1 MAPKSKP
8 KKKTKSAKST
18 ARAKTAAR
26 SAKRSQPAKGTG
38 GADETSEVL
47 RASAKSF
54 AARLLR

>member
-8 KKKTKSAKST
+8 KKKTKNAKSG
-18 ARAKTAAR
+18 ARAKTKARPAQRAAKP
-26 SAKRSQPAKGTG
+26 S
-38 GADETSEVL
+38 GADETSEAL